1 MTQSNPQGPTQS
13 ATPQPPNHN
22 QGPGG
27 PGGPGHVGAPDHEI
41 VYYEGRPLLRADQA
55 KAAFWLFVGIALI
68 ALPILAHMFEWTW
81 WRTWMTIAAV
91 IVAILA
97 FVLPWLVIRATRYR
111 ITSYRID
118 FERGI
123 FTKHIDTLELWHVDD
138 IKFEQGLV
146 DRMMNVGSITVIS
159 NDRTTPKLELNGIP
173 DPRKIFD
180 ALKDR
185 VIAVKRQRGVIKMDM
200 GQ

>member
-1 MTQSNPQGPTQS
+1 MTQPNIPATPATPPTTTS
-13 ATPQPPNHN
+13 ATGAVGPPD
-22 QGPGG
+22 Q
-27 PGGPGHVGAPDHEI
+27 EI

-55 KAAFWLFVGIALI
+55 KAAFWLIVGVVLI
-68 ALPILAHMFEWTW
+68 ALPILASIFEWQW
-81 WRTWMTIAAV
+81 WRTWMTIAS
-91 IVAILA
+91 IIGAILA
-97 FVLPWLVIRATRYR
+97 VVLPWMIIRTTRYR

-123 FTKHIDTLELWHVDD
+123 ITKKIDTLELWHVDD
-138 IKFEQGLV
+138 IKFEQGLL
-146 DRMMNVGSITVIS
+146 DRMMNVGSITVMS
-159 NDRTTPKLELNGIP
+159 NDRTNPKLELHGIP

-180 ALKDR
+180 ALKER